1 MRGKILVADDS
12 DVMRTTLVALFRMAR
27 PEAEV
32 FEATDGHSA
41 VSLAIEHEPDVIVL
55 DGEMPHMNGFQA
67 AQRLRAMA
75 KTARIPLI
83 GISAETTENP
93 VVLGLQKMCN
103 VFWPKPVPIDRLLA
117 FVDQVMTRETVAAA
131 S

>member
-1 MRGKILVADDS
+1 
-12 DVMRTTLVALFRMAR
+12 
-27 PEAEV
+27 
-32 FEATDGHSA
+32 
-41 VSLAIEHEPDVIVL
+41 
-55 DGEMPHMNGFQA
+55 MNGFQA

-83 GISAETTENP
+83 GISAETAENP

-117 FVDQVMTRETVAAA
+117 FIDQVMTRETVAAA

>member
-93 VVLGLQKMCN
+93 VVFGLQKMCN

>member
-32 FEATDGHSA
+32 LEASDGHSA

-83 GISAETTENP
+83 GISAETAENP

-117 FVDQVMTRETVAAA
+117 FIDQVMTRETVAAA